1 MLTGKPTPPL
11 KARTNGF
18 RVSLL
23 ASAVLGALS
32 LSVPVAHAVTLSTP
46 VEVNENW
53 QAFQVVDDDKDF
65 DLIANQ
71 MLVQESGEQT
81 IQIEKTFTQADF
93 DAVKATEG
101 FGDFGKVGIEGGG
114 QPGIQVSSANGL
126 YINGQDT
133 KLTANNASIVL
144 SSEALSGNPYV
155 EVSGVNHREGQ
166 ASYTGKTEIRVSS
179 NAVMDADEESYVAGY
194 LIENPLGAA
203 QSQRVVSFAGETN
216 ISASATNANGLD
228 VIGFSLAADA
238 VDNPDVNFAGTT
250 TISSSNAADG
260 RVSFALWMH
269 NSDGNQGEE
278 STVTVAE
285 GSSLTLNA
293 EGGVARGLFV
303 DHGSFV
309 SDGTLHV
316 NAEADNGNVVVAI
329 YASDDGN
336 LQFNGTT
343 VATAEGNGNAYALF
357 VGANDF
363 ADEATAALTPVVAF
377 NAGSTTTLNG
387 AVFVDQ
393 GMTVTMNGTTTVNG
407 ALELSGAIAGTG
419 TLTINGE
426 GTTGT
431 LAEGASISQ
440 GSLIFQNG
448 AFENNGQIDV
458 SGNVTLNNVTFTN
471 TVDNDVEVGGRV
483 TLGNGTKLVNY
494 GGFHSDDWVLSAGS
508 EYLEEASELG
518 ADGIMQMDSGRFELA
533 GGIFGIIDNAATVN
547 GWLVAPDAENAGV
560 APELVFSAGNYD
572 YTSITVNTAAVEGKS
587 ALSVTG
593 GTIALGTL
601 AIEQGLATISGGE
614 LSVDTITIGD
624 GATLALEDGKLMSSS
639 GQFFTNA
646 LGADGS
652 GTDAGALK
660 AGLTI
665 TGGTLSVNDAKY
677 NLTYAKSATN
687 LVQNG
692 TVSFT
697 GELVDDDG
705 SVLEEI
711 GYDQVEEGAIHETV
725 DVEVSGSETEGSVT
739 LDKNFGAESLV
750 VNNATNV
757 TVSNDKTV
765 TLVGNADNGE
775 LVNFDQTEGDK
786 TIAVSGEL
794 SLGKAD
800 GSTSGQITTAQVK
813 LEGAEEEGTGAK
825 LSVQNGKFTVADVA
839 AADKSEI
846 AVHAGDLTV
855 TKLTVDNAA
864 TVTVLG
870 SVTAESIVHEA
881 EGNTATV
888 RVGTS
893 ETAGKLTV
901 GSESIEGLTFF
912 LDPTWV
918 DGKEVTDAS
927 HLVFQNTTIDGNIV
941 VGQNSYAVLGT
952 NDDAA
957 FLELF
962 ENGTLTWG
970 NTGTLAAAY
979 VGSPITVTG
988 TLVVDSDLT
997 DVPSNKPAGT
1007 VSFAS
1012 NAVLVADMTKAD
1024 AETPLISA
1032 TTFEVATDSKA
1043 VIIGALKEGVV
1054 YQLTNAKEQNFWNTE
1069 DTLMAGNSMWD
1080 LTVNENGTFGA
1091 ELQAA
1096 SIVYPNMQGTALADA
1111 GMEAGD
1117 AWVDELLTDASGT
1130 MSRDDLSAR
1139 FDAAMNPAGAL
1150 TTFTTAF
1157 DRSIEL
1163 RDAVRLGDKTAMNDK
1178 GLWVQITGGKTKL
1191 KGISSGG
1198 VDLHT
1203 KTTAYGVVV
1212 GGEHDFNG
1220 TTYGLAFSAG
1230 TGDTKNHDVD
1240 AKDDFDYYG
1249 LSFYGRTTAGG
1260 FDVLG
1265 DVSAVWLKSDLTVGG
1280 LADVDTDT
1288 TTTVWSAGVQV
1299 RKAWDLGFATLTPFV
1314 GADLYHIRGDGYR
1327 NGHGAKVD
1335 DADATAVEFP
1345 IGAEIAKSFETNGM
1359 KVAPSFTLAV
1369 VPTVGDKDYDQA
1381 VDFAGASSD
1390 YNFTF
1395 ADDVKVRSR
1404 LGIDVQK
1411 DVFRFGLSAGY
1422 DWGNEERSAANVQVR
1437 ASYAF

>member
-1 MLTGKPTPPL
+1 M
-11 KARTNGF
+11 
-18 RVSLL
+18 
-23 ASAVLGALS
+23 
-32 LSVPVAHAVTLSTP
+32 TLSTP

-71 MLVQESGEQT
+71 ILVQESGEQT

-101 FGDFGKVGIEGGG
+101 FGDFGKVGIKGDG

-238 VDNPDVNFAGTT
+238 VDNPTVSFDGTT
-250 TISSSNAADG
+250 SVSSSNAATN

-269 NSDGNQGEE
+269 NSDGNVGE
-278 STVTVAE
+278 SASMTLAD
-285 GSSLTLNA
+285 GASLTLNA
-293 EGGVARGLFV
+293 EGGIARGLFV
-303 DHGSFV
+303 DHGSFT
-309 SDGTLHV
+309 SYGTLTV
-316 NAEADNGNVVVAI
+316 NAEANNGNDVVAI

-471 TVDNDVEVGGRV
+471 TVDNDVEVDGRV

-508 EYLEEASELG
+508 EYLEETDELV
-518 ADGIMQMDSGRFELA
+518 DGIMQMDSGRFELA
-533 GGIFGIIDNAATVN
+533 GGTFGIIDNAATVN

-677 NLTYAKSATN
+677 NLTYAESATQ

-697 GELVDDDG
+697 GTLVNEDG
-705 SVLEEI
+705 DVLEEI
-711 GYDQVEEGAIHETV
+711 GYDKVEEGVIHETV
-725 DVEVSGSETEGSVT
+725 DVVVSGSDGSVA
-739 LDKNFGAESLV
+739 LNKNFGAESLV
-750 VNNATNV
+750 VNDATNV
-757 TVSNDKTV
+757 TVSNNKTV

-775 LVNFDQTEGDK
+775 LVNFGETEGDK

-813 LEGAEEEGTGAK
+813 LEGAEGEGAGAK

-881 EGNTATV
+881 EGNTATATV

-1054 YQLTNAKEQNFWNTE
+1054 YRLTNAEDQNFWNTE
-1069 DTLMAGNSMWD
+1069 ETVLTGNAMWD

-1212 GGEHDFNG
+1212 GGEHDFDG

-1249 LSFYGRTTAGG
+1249 LSFYGRTTACG

-1288 TTTVWSAGVQV
+1288 TTTVWSAGVQI

>member
-1 MLTGKPTPPL
+1 M
-11 KARTNGF
+11 
-18 RVSLL
+18 

-101 FGDFGKVGIEGGG
+101 FGDFGKVGIKGDG

-166 ASYTGKTEIRVSS
+166 ASYTGDTEIRVSS

-228 VIGFSLAADA
+228 VIGFSLASDA
-238 VDNPDVNFAGTT
+238 VDNPTVSFDGTT
-250 TISSSNAADG
+250 SVSSSNAATN

-269 NSDGNQGEE
+269 NSDGNAGE
-278 STVTVAE
+278 SASMTLAD
-285 GSSLTLNA
+285 GASLTLNA
-293 EGGVARGLFV
+293 EGGIARGLFV
-303 DHGSFV
+303 DHGSFT
-309 SDGTLHV
+309 SNGTLTV
-316 NAEADNGNVVVAI
+316 NAEANNGNDVVAI
-329 YASDDGN
+329 YAADDGN

-393 GMTVTMNGTTTVNG
+393 GMTVTMNGTTTING
-407 ALELSGAIAGTG
+407 GLELSGTISGTG
-419 TLTINGE
+419 ALTINGE
-426 GTTGT
+426 RTTGT

-440 GSLIFQNG
+440 GSLTFQNG
-448 AFENNGQIDV
+448 AFENHGDINV
-458 SGNVTLNNVTFTN
+458 SGAVTLNNVTFTN
-471 TVDNDVEVGGRV
+471 TVDNDVVVGCRV
-483 TLGNGTKLVNY
+483 TLGSGTTLVNY

-508 EYLEEASELG
+508 VYQEEASELD

-533 GGIFGIIDNAATVN
+533 GGTFDIIDNAATVN
-547 GWLVAPDAENAGV
+547 GWLVAPDPEEKDAV
-560 APELVFSAGNYD
+560 APELIFSAGNYE
-572 YTSITVNTAAVEGKS
+572 YTSITVDTAAVEGKS

-593 GTIALGTL
+593 GTVTLDTL
-601 AIEQGLATISGGE
+601 AIDQGRATISGGE
-614 LSVDTITIGD
+614 LSADTISIGD
-624 GATLALEDGKLMSSS
+624 GATLALEDGKLTSSS
-639 GQFFTNA
+639 GQLFTNA

-660 AGLTI
+660 TGLTVA
-665 TGGTLSVNDAKY
+665 GGSLSVNDAKY

-725 DVEVSGSETEGSVT
+725 DVEVSGNETGSVT
-739 LDKNFGAESLV
+739 LNKTFGAESLV
-750 VNNATNV
+750 VTDATNV
-757 TVSNDKTV
+757 TVSNEKTV
-765 TLVGNADNGE
+765 TLVGNAANGE
-775 LVNFDQTEGDK
+775 LVNFGETEGDK

-800 GSTSGQITTAQVK
+800 GSTSGQITTAQVQLK
-813 LEGAEEEGTGAK
+813 GAEGEGTGAT
-825 LSVQNGKFTVADVA
+825 LSVQNGQFTVADVTA
-839 AADKSEI
+839 ANKSEI

-855 TKLTVDNAA
+855 TKLTVDNDA

-870 SVTAESIVHEA
+870 SVKAESIVHAA

-888 RVGTS
+888 QVGS
-893 ETAGKLTV
+893 SDAAGKLTV
-901 GSESIEGLTFF
+901 GSDSIKGLTFF

-918 DGKEVTDAS
+918 DGMEVTDAS
-927 HLVFQNTTIDGNIV
+927 HLVFQNTTIDGNII
-941 VGQNSYAVLGT
+941 VGHNSYVVLGT
-952 NDDAA
+952 NDDSA

-970 NTGTLAAAY
+970 QEGTLAAAY
-979 VGSPITVTG
+979 VGSPINVTG
-988 TLVVDSDLT
+988 TLVVNGTLDS
-997 DVPSNKPAGT
+997 VPANEEAGT
-1007 VSFAS
+1007 VSFAD

-1024 AETPLISA
+1024 ADTPLINA
-1032 TTFEVATDSKA
+1032 TTFDVKASSKA
-1043 VIIGALKEGVV
+1043 VIVGALKEGIV
-1054 YQLTNAKEQNFWNTE
+1054 YKLTNADTQNFWNTE

-1080 LTVNENGTFGA
+1080 LTVNEDGSFGA

-1212 GGEHDFNG
+1212 GGEHDFDG

-1249 LSFYGRTTAGG
+1249 LSFYGRTTACG

-1288 TTTVWSAGVQV
+1288 TTTVWSAGVQI

>member
-1 MLTGKPTPPL
+1 M
-11 KARTNGF
+11 
-18 RVSLL
+18 
-23 ASAVLGALS
+23 
-32 LSVPVAHAVTLSTP
+32 TLSTP

-101 FGDFGKVGIEGGG
+101 FGDFGKVGIEGDG

-238 VDNPDVNFAGTT
+238 VDNPTVRFDGTT
-250 TISSSNAADG
+250 SVSSSNAATN

-269 NSDGNQGEE
+269 NSDGNAGE
-278 STVTVAE
+278 SASMTLAD
-285 GSSLTLNA
+285 GASLTLNA
-293 EGGVARGLFV
+293 EGGIARGLFV
-303 DHGSFV
+303 DHGSFT
-309 SDGTLHV
+309 SNGTLTV
-316 NAEADNGNVVVAI
+316 NAEANNGNDVVAI
-329 YASDDGN
+329 YAADDGN

-343 VATAEGNGNAYALF
+343 VVTATGNGNAYALF

-363 ADEATAALTPVVAF
+363 ADEDEATSTLVPTVTF
-377 NAGSTTTLNG
+377 NSGSETTFNG
-387 AVFVDQ
+387 TVFVDA
-393 GMTVTMNGTTTVNG
+393 GKSVTMDGTATVKG
-407 ALELSGAIAGTG
+407 RLDLVGTISGTG
-419 TLTINGE
+419 SLTINGE

-431 LAEGASISQ
+431 LAEGATISQ
-440 GSLIFQNG
+440 GSLTFANG
-448 AFENNGQIDV
+448 SFENNGEI
-458 SGNVTLNNVTFTN
+458 NVTGDVALNNVTFTN
-471 TVDNDVEVGGRV
+471 TVKNDVEVGGRV
-483 TLGNGTKLVNY
+483 TLGNGTTLINH
-494 GGFHSDDWVLSAGS
+494 GGFHSNDWVLSSGS
-508 EYLEEASELG
+508 VYQEEASELG

-533 GGIFGIIDNAATVN
+533 GGIFSIIDNAATVN

-560 APELVFSAGNYD
+560 EPKLVFSAGNYD
-572 YTSITVNTAAVEGKS
+572 YTSITVNTAVVEGKS

-813 LEGAEEEGTGAK
+813 LEGAEGEGTGAK

-997 DVPSNKPAGT
+997 DVPSNKQAGT

-1043 VIIGALKEGVV
+1043 VIIGTLKEGVV
-1054 YQLTNAKEQNFWNTE
+1054 YKLTNAEKPNFWNTE
-1069 DTLMAGNSMWD
+1069 ETVLTGNAMWD
-1080 LTVNENGTFGA
+1080 LTVNEDGTFGA

-1212 GGEHDFNG
+1212 GGEHDFDG

-1249 LSFYGRTTAGG
+1249 LSFYGRTTACG

-1288 TTTVWSAGVQV
+1288 TTTVWSAGVQI

>member
-1 MLTGKPTPPL
+1 M
-11 KARTNGF
+11 
-18 RVSLL
+18 
-23 ASAVLGALS
+23 
-32 LSVPVAHAVTLSTP
+32 TLSTP

-101 FGDFGKVGIEGGG
+101 FGDFGKVGIEGDG

-166 ASYTGKTEIRVSS
+166 ASYTGDTEIRVSS

-238 VDNPDVNFAGTT
+238 VDNPTVSFDGTT
-250 TISSSNAADG
+250 SVSSSNAATN

-269 NSDGNQGEE
+269 NSDGNVGE
-278 STVTVAE
+278 SASMTLAD
-285 GSSLTLNA
+285 GASLTLNA
-293 EGGVARGLFV
+293 EGGIARGLFV
-303 DHGSFV
+303 DHGSFT
-309 SDGTLHV
+309 SYGTLTV
-316 NAEADNGNVVVAI
+316 NAEANNGNDVVAI

-471 TVDNDVEVGGRV
+471 TVDNDVEVDGRV

-508 EYLEEASELG
+508 EYLEETDELV
-518 ADGIMQMDSGRFELA
+518 DGIMQMDSGRFELA
-533 GGIFGIIDNAATVN
+533 GGTFGIIDNAATVN

-677 NLTYAKSATN
+677 NLTYAESATQ

-697 GELVDDDG
+697 GTLVNEDG
-705 SVLEEI
+705 DVLEEI
-711 GYDQVEEGAIHETV
+711 GYDKVEEGVIHETV
-725 DVEVSGSETEGSVT
+725 DVVVSGSDGSVA
-739 LDKNFGAESLV
+739 LNKNFGAESLV
-750 VNNATNV
+750 VNDATNV
-757 TVSNDKTV
+757 TVSNNKTV

-775 LVNFDQTEGDK
+775 LVNFGETEGDK

-813 LEGAEEEGTGAK
+813 LEGAEGEGAGAK

-881 EGNTATV
+881 EGNTATATV

-1054 YQLTNAKEQNFWNTE
+1054 YRLTNAEDQNFWNTE
-1069 DTLMAGNSMWD
+1069 ETVLTGNAMWD

-1212 GGEHDFNG
+1212 GGEHDFDG

-1249 LSFYGRTTAGG
+1249 LSFYGRTTACG

-1288 TTTVWSAGVQV
+1288 TTTVWSAGVQI

>member
-1 MLTGKPTPPL
+1 M
-11 KARTNGF
+11 
-18 RVSLL
+18 
-23 ASAVLGALS
+23 
-32 LSVPVAHAVTLSTP
+32 TLSTP

-71 MLVQESGEQT
+71 MLVQESGGQT

-101 FGDFGKVGIEGGG
+101 FGDFGKVGIEGDG

-166 ASYTGKTEIRVSS
+166 ASYTGNTEIRVSS

-228 VIGFSLAADA
+228 VIGFSLASDA
-238 VDNPDVNFAGTT
+238 VDNPTVSFDGTT
-250 TISSSNAADG
+250 SVSSSNAATN
-260 RVSFALWMH
+260 RVSFALWMY
-269 NSDGNQGEE
+269 NSDGNAGE
-278 STVTVAE
+278 SASMTLAD
-285 GSSLTLNA
+285 GASLTLNA
-293 EGGVARGLFV
+293 EGGIARGLFV
-303 DHGSFV
+303 DHGSFT
-309 SDGTLHV
+309 SNGTLTV
-316 NAEADNGNVVVAI
+316 NAEANNGNDVVAI
-329 YASDDGN
+329 YAADDGN

-407 ALELSGAIAGTG
+407 GLELSGTIDGTG
-419 TLTINGE
+419 SLTVDAKQA
-426 GTTGT
+426 TGT
-431 LAEGASISQ
+431 IAEGATISQ
-440 GSLIFQNG
+440 GSLTFANG
-448 AFENNGQIDV
+448 SFENNGEIKVTGD
-458 SGNVTLNNVTFTN
+458 VTLNNVTFTN
-471 TVDNDVEVGGRV
+471 TVKNDVEVGGRV
-483 TLGNGTKLVNY
+483 TLGNGTTLINH
-494 GGFHSDDWVLSAGS
+494 GGFHSNDWVLSSGS
-508 EYLEEASELG
+508 VYQEEASELG

-547 GWLVAPDAENAGV
+547 GWLVAPDAENDGV

-572 YTSITVNTAAVEGKS
+572 YTSITVNTAVVEGKS

-813 LEGAEEEGTGAK
+813 LEGAEGEGTGAK

-855 TKLTVDNAA
+855 TRLTVDNAA

-893 ETAGKLTV
+893 KTAGKLTV

-997 DVPSNKPAGT
+997 DVPSNKRAGT

-1054 YQLTNAKEQNFWNTE
+1054 YQLTNAKEQKFWNTE
-1069 DTLMAGNSMWD
+1069 ETVLTGNAMWD
-1080 LTVNENGTFGA
+1080 LTVNEDGTFGA

-1212 GGEHDFNG
+1212 GGEHDFDG

-1249 LSFYGRTTAGG
+1249 LSFYGRTTACG

-1288 TTTVWSAGVQV
+1288 TTTVWSAGVQI

>member
-1 MLTGKPTPPL
+1 MAG
-11 KARTNGF
+11 
-18 RVSLL
+18 
-23 ASAVLGALS
+23 AVLGALS

-101 FGDFGKVGIEGGG
+101 FGDFGKVGIEGDG

-166 ASYTGKTEIRVSS
+166 ASYTGNTEIRVSS

-228 VIGFSLAADA
+228 VIGFSLASDA
-238 VDNPDVNFAGTT
+238 VDNPTVSFDGTT
-250 TISSSNAADG
+250 SVSSSNAATN

-269 NSDGNQGEE
+269 NSDGNAGE
-278 STVTVAE
+278 SASMTLAD
-285 GSSLTLNA
+285 GASLTLNA
-293 EGGVARGLFV
+293 EGGIARGLFV
-303 DHGSFV
+303 DHGSFT
-309 SDGTLHV
+309 SNGTLTV
-316 NAEADNGNVVVAI
+316 NAEANNGNDVVAI
-329 YASDDGN
+329 YAADDGN

-458 SGNVTLNNVTFTN
+458 SGDVTLNNVTFTN

-508 EYLEEASELG
+508 EYLEETDELV
-518 ADGIMQMDSGRFELA
+518 DGIMQMDSGRFELA
-533 GGIFGIIDNAATVN
+533 GGTFGIIDNVATVN

-572 YTSITVNTAAVEGKS
+572 YTSITVNTAVVEGKS

-813 LEGAEEEGTGAK
+813 LEGAEGEGTGAK

-1054 YQLTNAKEQNFWNTE
+1054 YKLTNAEEQNFWNTE
-1069 DTLMAGNSMWD
+1069 ETVLTGNAMWD
-1080 LTVNENGTFGA
+1080 LTVNEDGTFGA

-1212 GGEHDFNG
+1212 GGEHDFDG

-1249 LSFYGRTTAGG
+1249 LSFYGRTTACG

-1288 TTTVWSAGVQV
+1288 TTTVWSAGVQI

>member
-1 MLTGKPTPPL
+1 MAG
-11 KARTNGF
+11 
-18 RVSLL
+18 
-23 ASAVLGALS
+23 AVLGALS

-101 FGDFGKVGIEGGG
+101 FGDFGKVGIKGDG

-238 VDNPDVNFAGTT
+238 VDNPTVSFDGTT
-250 TISSSNAADG
+250 SVSSSNAATN

-269 NSDGNQGEE
+269 NSDGNVGE
-278 STVTVAE
+278 SASMTLAD
-285 GSSLTLNA
+285 GASLTLNA
-293 EGGVARGLFV
+293 EGGIARGLFV
-303 DHGSFV
+303 DHGSFT
-309 SDGTLHV
+309 SYGTLTV
-316 NAEADNGNVVVAI
+316 NAEANNGNDVVAI

-458 SGNVTLNNVTFTN
+458 SGNVTLNNLTFTN
-471 TVDNDVEVGGRV
+471 TVDNDVEVDGRV

-508 EYLEEASELG
+508 EYLEETDELV
-518 ADGIMQMDSGRFELA
+518 DGIMQMDSGRFELA
-533 GGIFGIIDNAATVN
+533 GGTFGIIDNAATVN

-677 NLTYAKSATN
+677 NLTYAESATQ

-697 GELVDDDG
+697 GTLVNEDG
-705 SVLEEI
+705 DVLEEI
-711 GYDQVEEGAIHETV
+711 GYDKVEEGVIHETV
-725 DVEVSGSETEGSVT
+725 DVVVSGSDGSVA
-739 LDKNFGAESLV
+739 LNKNFGAESLV
-750 VNNATNV
+750 VNDATNV
-757 TVSNDKTV
+757 TVSNNKTV

-775 LVNFDQTEGDK
+775 LVNFGETEGDK

-813 LEGAEEEGTGAK
+813 LEGAEGEGAGAK

-881 EGNTATV
+881 EGNTATATV

-1054 YQLTNAKEQNFWNTE
+1054 YRLTNAEDQNFWNTE
-1069 DTLMAGNSMWD
+1069 ETVLTGNAMWD

-1212 GGEHDFNG
+1212 GGEHDFDG

-1249 LSFYGRTTAGG
+1249 LSFYGRTTACG

-1288 TTTVWSAGVQV
+1288 TTTVWSAGVQI

>member
-1 MLTGKPTPPL
+1 MLTGKPLPL

-23 ASAVLGALS
+23 AGAVLGALS

-101 FGDFGKVGIEGGG
+101 FGDFGKVGIKGDG

-238 VDNPDVNFAGTT
+238 VDNPTVSFDGTT
-250 TISSSNAADG
+250 SVSSSNAATN

-269 NSDGNQGEE
+269 NSDGNVGE
-278 STVTVAE
+278 SASMTLAD
-285 GSSLTLNA
+285 GASLTLNA
-293 EGGVARGLFV
+293 EGGIARGLFV
-303 DHGSFV
+303 DHGSFT
-309 SDGTLHV
+309 SYGTLTV
-316 NAEADNGNVVVAI
+316 NAEANNGNDVVAI

-471 TVDNDVEVGGRV
+471 TVDNDVEVDGRV

-508 EYLEEASELG
+508 EYLEETDELV
-518 ADGIMQMDSGRFELA
+518 DGIMQMDSGRFELA
-533 GGIFGIIDNAATVN
+533 GGTFGIIDNAATVN

-677 NLTYAKSATN
+677 NLTYAESATQ

-697 GELVDDDG
+697 GTLVNEDG
-705 SVLEEI
+705 DVLEEI
-711 GYDQVEEGAIHETV
+711 GYDKVEEGVIHETV
-725 DVEVSGSETEGSVT
+725 DVVVSGSDGSVA
-739 LDKNFGAESLV
+739 LNKNFGAESLV
-750 VNNATNV
+750 VNDATNV
-757 TVSNDKTV
+757 TVSNNKTV

-775 LVNFDQTEGDK
+775 LVNFGETEGDK

-813 LEGAEEEGTGAK
+813 LEGAEGEGAGAK

-881 EGNTATV
+881 EGNTATATV

-1054 YQLTNAKEQNFWNTE
+1054 YRLTNAEDQNFWNTE
-1069 DTLMAGNSMWD
+1069 ETVLTGNAMWD

-1212 GGEHDFNG
+1212 GGEHDFDG

-1249 LSFYGRTTAGG
+1249 LSFYGRTTACG

-1288 TTTVWSAGVQV
+1288 TTTVWSAGVQI

>member
-1 MLTGKPTPPL
+1 M
-11 KARTNGF
+11 
-18 RVSLL
+18 
-23 ASAVLGALS
+23 
-32 LSVPVAHAVTLSTP
+32 TLSTP

-101 FGDFGKVGIEGGG
+101 FGDFGKVGIKGDG

-166 ASYTGKTEIRVSS
+166 ASYTGDTEIRVSS

-228 VIGFSLAADA
+228 VIGFSLASDA
-238 VDNPDVNFAGTT
+238 VDNPTVSFDGTT
-250 TISSSNAADG
+250 SVSSSNAATN

-269 NSDGNQGEE
+269 NSDGNAGE
-278 STVTVAE
+278 SASMTLAD
-285 GSSLTLNA
+285 GASLTLNA
-293 EGGVARGLFV
+293 EGGIARGLFV
-303 DHGSFV
+303 DHGSFT
-309 SDGTLHV
+309 SNGTLTV
-316 NAEADNGNVVVAI
+316 NAEANNGNDVVAI
-329 YASDDGN
+329 YAADDGN

-407 ALELSGAIAGTG
+407 GLELSGAIAGTG

-572 YTSITVNTAAVEGKS
+572 YTSITVNPAAVEGKS

-813 LEGAEEEGTGAK
+813 LEGAEGEGTGAK

-1054 YQLTNAKEQNFWNTE
+1054 YQLTNAEEQNFWNTE

-1212 GGEHDFNG
+1212 GGEHDFDG

>member
-1 MLTGKPTPPL
+1 M
-11 KARTNGF
+11 
-18 RVSLL
+18 
-23 ASAVLGALS
+23 
-32 LSVPVAHAVTLSTP
+32 TLSTP

-101 FGDFGKVGIEGGG
+101 FGDFGKVGIKGDG

-238 VDNPDVNFAGTT
+238 VDNPTVSFDGTT
-250 TISSSNAADG
+250 SVSSSNAATN

-269 NSDGNQGEE
+269 NSDGNVGE
-278 STVTVAE
+278 SASMTLAD
-285 GSSLTLNA
+285 GASLTLNA
-293 EGGVARGLFV
+293 EGGIARGLFV
-303 DHGSFV
+303 DHGSFT
-309 SDGTLHV
+309 SYGTLTV
-316 NAEADNGNVVVAI
+316 NAEANNGNDVVAI

-471 TVDNDVEVGGRV
+471 TVDNDVEVDGRV

-508 EYLEEASELG
+508 EYLEETDELV
-518 ADGIMQMDSGRFELA
+518 DGIMQMDSGRFELA
-533 GGIFGIIDNAATVN
+533 GGTFGIIDNAATVN

-677 NLTYAKSATN
+677 NLTYAESATQ

-697 GELVDDDG
+697 GTLVNEDG
-705 SVLEEI
+705 DVLEEI
-711 GYDQVEEGAIHETV
+711 GYDKVEEGVIHETV
-725 DVEVSGSETEGSVT
+725 DVVVSGSDGSVA
-739 LDKNFGAESLV
+739 LNKNFGAESLV
-750 VNNATNV
+750 VNDATNV
-757 TVSNDKTV
+757 TVSNNKTV

-775 LVNFDQTEGDK
+775 LVNFGETEGDK

-813 LEGAEEEGTGAK
+813 LEGAEGEGAGAK

-881 EGNTATV
+881 EGNTATATV

-1054 YQLTNAKEQNFWNTE
+1054 YRLTNAEDQNFWNTE
-1069 DTLMAGNSMWD
+1069 ETVLTGNAMWD

-1212 GGEHDFNG
+1212 GGEHDFDG

-1249 LSFYGRTTAGG
+1249 LSFYGRTTACG

-1288 TTTVWSAGVQV
+1288 TTTVWSAGVQI

>member
-1 MLTGKPTPPL
+1 M
-11 KARTNGF
+11 
-18 RVSLL
+18 
-23 ASAVLGALS
+23 
-32 LSVPVAHAVTLSTP
+32 TLSTP

-101 FGDFGKVGIEGGG
+101 FGDFGKVGIKGDG

-166 ASYTGKTEIRVSS
+166 ASYTGDTEIRVSS

-228 VIGFSLAADA
+228 VIGFSLASDA
-238 VDNPDVNFAGTT
+238 VDNPTVSFDGTT
-250 TISSSNAADG
+250 SVSSSNAATN

-269 NSDGNQGEE
+269 NSDGNAGE
-278 STVTVAE
+278 SASMTLAD
-285 GSSLTLNA
+285 GASLTLNA
-293 EGGVARGLFV
+293 EGGIARGLFV
-303 DHGSFV
+303 DHGSFT
-309 SDGTLHV
+309 SNGTLTV
-316 NAEADNGNVVVAI
+316 NAEANNGNDVVAI
-329 YASDDGN
+329 YAADDGN

-407 ALELSGAIAGTG
+407 GLELSGAIAGTG

-813 LEGAEEEGTGAK
+813 LEGAEGEGTGAK

-1054 YQLTNAKEQNFWNTE
+1054 YQLTNAEEQNFWNTE

-1212 GGEHDFNG
+1212 GGEHDFDG

>member
-1 MLTGKPTPPL
+1 M
-11 KARTNGF
+11 
-18 RVSLL
+18 

-101 FGDFGKVGIEGGG
+101 FGDFGKVGIKGDG

-238 VDNPDVNFAGTT
+238 VDNPTVSFDGTT
-250 TISSSNAADG
+250 SVSSSNAATN

-269 NSDGNQGEE
+269 NSDGNVGE
-278 STVTVAE
+278 SASMTLAD
-285 GSSLTLNA
+285 GASLTLNA
-293 EGGVARGLFV
+293 EGGIARGLFV
-303 DHGSFV
+303 DHGSFT
-309 SDGTLHV
+309 SYGTLTV
-316 NAEADNGNVVVAI
+316 NAEANNGNDVVAI

-471 TVDNDVEVGGRV
+471 TVDNDVEVDGRV

-508 EYLEEASELG
+508 EYLEETDELV
-518 ADGIMQMDSGRFELA
+518 DGIMQMDSGRFELA
-533 GGIFGIIDNAATVN
+533 GGTFGIIDNAATVN

-677 NLTYAKSATN
+677 NLTYAESATQ

-697 GELVDDDG
+697 GTLVNEDG
-705 SVLEEI
+705 DVLEEI
-711 GYDQVEEGAIHETV
+711 GYDKVEEGVIHETV
-725 DVEVSGSETEGSVT
+725 DVVVSGSDGSVA
-739 LDKNFGAESLV
+739 LNKNFGAESLV
-750 VNNATNV
+750 VNDATNV
-757 TVSNDKTV
+757 TVSNNKTV

-775 LVNFDQTEGDK
+775 LVNFGETEGDK

-813 LEGAEEEGTGAK
+813 LEGAEGEGAGAK

-881 EGNTATV
+881 EGNTATATV

-1054 YQLTNAKEQNFWNTE
+1054 YRLTNAEDQNFWNTE
-1069 DTLMAGNSMWD
+1069 ETVLTGNAMWD

-1212 GGEHDFNG
+1212 GGEHDFDG

-1249 LSFYGRTTAGG
+1249 LSFYGRTTACG

-1288 TTTVWSAGVQV
+1288 TTTVWSAGVQI